1 MKRYLK
7 FIDGK
12 VQEVTA
18 DEVYDAKPIG
28 VEACVKENVHFE
40 SQQLPKWS
48 PHHKGEFSP
57 SGKPRF
63 TSRREANEYAKRA
76 SGSENTIVEYGEL

>member
-7 FIDGK
+7 YIDGK
-12 VQEVTA
+12 VQEVTV
-18 DEVYDAKPIG
+18 DEVHDAPPMG

-48 PHHKGEFSP
+48 KHHTGEFSP

-63 TSRREANEYAKRA
+63 SSRHEANEYAKRA
-76 SGSENTIVEYGEL
+76 SGSEDTHFEYGEL